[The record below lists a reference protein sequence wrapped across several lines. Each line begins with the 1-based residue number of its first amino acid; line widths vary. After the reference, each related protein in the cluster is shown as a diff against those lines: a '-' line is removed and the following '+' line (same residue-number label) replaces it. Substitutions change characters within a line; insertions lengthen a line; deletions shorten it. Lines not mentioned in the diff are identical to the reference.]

1 MKGKSGLLFL
11 IIIALTIHLGSASA
25 STSWTIIDEN
35 LEITIIIEGINIKE
49 ANNRIDAI
57 LIDPDGEL
65 QANITIKS
73 LSDTPIELDEFKVS
87 ALWIDINVF
96 TSTEKLETTLHP
108 NNTLI
113 ATQTFHLNDYI
124 GLEDISIISGI
135 YKFRYD
141 FEYTKNN
148 IPEKILGNQFYMK
161 LGGNPLLTVTG
172 AASTVAAVT
181 SAASL
186 IWLGNTI
193 RTSAS
198 LDLRESIDSSFAAP
212 TNKLLGFYRG
222 KAYKSV
228 QNEIVSAIYGKVVTW
243 RRQKCPKCKV
253 TWPEGEEICPE
264 CGISQEEAEQLFQE
278 SLENKCTETCKEL
291 VDSVSGKSVYSISES
306 LADDIIPATSIISVL
321 TSSGLSLIKPRIS
334 PRMSQKTQRLVFT
347 SLSTALLTIFWVQS
361 IGLEAISLTMLVIA
375 ILTGTI
381 PAMIIRRVLQLRI
394 KQKILDTFQ
403 QGESA
408 RATII
413 SEII

>member
-11 IIIALTIHLGSASA
+11 IMIALTIQFCAA
-25 STSWTIIDEN
+25 VDSTSWTIIDEN
-35 LEITIIIEGINIKE
+35 LEITIVIEGINIKD
-49 ANNRIDAI
+49 ANNRITAI
-57 LIDPDGEL
+57 IIDPDGEL
-65 QANITIKS
+65 RSNITIKS

-87 ALWIDINVF
+87 ALWADINVF
-96 TSTEKLETTLHP
+96 TSAEKLETTIHP

-113 ATQTFHLNDYI
+113 ATQTFDLRAYI
-124 GLEDISIISGI
+124 GLENISIISGI

-141 FEYTKNN
+141 LEYTINN
-148 IPEKILGNQFYMK
+148 NPQKIVGNKFYMK
-161 LGGNPLLTVTG
+161 IDGNPLLTVTG
-172 AASTVAAVT
+172 VASTVTAIA

-186 IWLGNTI
+186 VWLGNTI
-193 RTSAS
+193 RTSS
-198 LDLRESIDSSFAAP
+198 GLNLRESIDSSLAAP

-243 RRQKCPKCKV
+243 RRQKCPKCKA
-253 TWPEGEEICPE
+253 TWPEGEDVCPE
-264 CGISQEEAEQLFQE
+264 CGITQEEAEYLFQE

-306 LADDIIPATSIISVL
+306 LADDIIPASSIVSVL
-321 TSSGLSLIKPRIS
+321 TSSGLSFIKPRVS

-375 ILTGTI
+375 ILTGSI
-381 PAMIIRRVLQLRI
+381 PALIIRRTLQLGI
-394 KQKILDTFQ
+394 KQKILDAFQ
-403 QGESA
+403 QGES
-408 RATII
+408 
-413 SEII
+413 S